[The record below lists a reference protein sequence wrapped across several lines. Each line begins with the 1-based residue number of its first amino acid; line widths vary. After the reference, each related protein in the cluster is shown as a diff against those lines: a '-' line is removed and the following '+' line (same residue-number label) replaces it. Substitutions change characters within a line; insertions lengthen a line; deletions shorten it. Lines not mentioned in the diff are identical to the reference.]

1 MRTHKSG
8 IVFLIMFVGCCLFA
22 QGIWNMSDAEIN
34 GIFTFN
40 QPQIFNKAATFNG
53 AVSYGSSSSLTLG
66 GGTLT
71 GKAGNTIEVG
81 VTDGTITLGRDD
93 AGTVTLTSEDSDAN
107 AALTVCAGGTGALTL
122 GDTGST
128 AAISSSDWTIDAT
141 GAISNCTLTRDQLVQ
156 EDLASYPIPIYDLRH
171 SAAPVGDA
179 ICITATSGNHILT
192 YSAGVFGATSNA
204 PSSSTVT
211 DASVLLIPL
220 PPEYVAGQTVTIRV
234 NGLITAE
241 PDPVTAAG
249 KSLDINC
256 YEITKTSGA
265 KGADICATAA
275 QTLTVTAAAYD
286 FTITPTTLA
295 AGDLLSVIIT
305 TVFEDDDGSEGLA
318 QINGVE
324 LLIDIKG

>member
-1 MRTHKSG
+1 MKKVIG
-8 IVFLIMFVGCCLFA
+8 IMCAMLLACTGLYA
-22 QGIWNMSDAEIN
+22 DGGIWNLNDAEIIGN
-34 GIFTFN
+34 WTFN
-40 QPQIFNKAATFNG
+40 STPIFNKAVTFN
-53 AVSYGSSSSLTLG
+53 S
-66 GGTLT
+66 
-71 GKAGNTIEVG
+71 TIVG
-81 VTDGTITLGRDD
+81 
-93 AGTVTLTSEDSDAN
+93 
-107 AALTVCAGGTGALTL
+107 
-122 GDTGST
+122 
-128 AAISSSDWTIDAT
+128 
-141 GAISNCTLTRDQLVQ
+141 LTRAKMLQ
-156 EDLASYPIPIYDLRH
+156 EDLVAYPIPVYSLRN
-171 SAAPVGDA
+171 SAAPAGDV

-234 NGLITAE
+234 NGKITAE
-241 PDPVTAAG
+241 PDPATAAG

-275 QTLTVTAAAYD
+275 RTLTVTAAAYD

-295 AGDLLSVIIT
+295 PGDLLSVIIT
-305 TVFEDDDGSEGLA
+305 TVFEDDDGAAGKA

-324 LLIDIKG
+324 ILLDIKG